1 MIYTVTFNPA
11 LDYILELDKLEIG
24 KIQKSKA
31 ELILPGGKGI
41 NVSTVLTNL
50 EIGNIALGYKAGF
63 VGAEIERL
71 LSNMN
76 VKTDFIDLEE
86 GNSRINVKISAE
98 EETAINTNGPKIS
111 ESKILELLEK
121 LKVLNKDDY
130 LVLSGSI
137 PSSIKDDIYE
147 RICSIVKKQNV
158 KIVVDAT
165 KNLLVQALKYKP
177 FLIKPNNEEL
187 GEIFGVDI
195 HTKEDAYVY
204 GKKLKEMGAQNVLVS
219 MGKVGAV
226 LIDEAG
232 KEHFLKSPEGKRV
245 NTVGSGD
252 SMVAGF
258 IAGFLKYNNY
268 DDALKMGV
276 SAGSASA
283 LSKYLATKEE
293 VYNLFNNIQQRR
305 KKDENYRFIK
315 QRWNRA

>member
-24 KIQKSKA
+24 KIQKSKT

-50 EIGNIALGYKAGF
+50 EIDNIALGYKAGF
-63 VGAEIERL
+63 VGAELERL
-71 LSNMN
+71 LRNMK

-86 GNSRINVKISAE
+86 GNSRINVKISGE
-98 EETAINTNGPKIS
+98 EETAINTNGPQIS
-111 ESKILELLEK
+111 ENKILELLEK
-121 LKVLNKDDY
+121 LKTLNEKDY

-147 RICSIVKKQNV
+147 KICSIVKKQNV

-165 KNLLVQALKYKP
+165 KNLLVQALKYNP

-187 GEIFGVDI
+187 GEIFGVEI

-219 MGKVGAV
+219 MGKIGAA

-232 KEHFLKSPEGKRV
+232 QEYFIKSPEGKRV

-268 DDALKMGV
+268 NDALRMGV

-293 VYNLFNNIQQRR
+293 VYNLFNNI
-305 KKDENYRFIK
+305 
-315 QRWNRA
+315 

>member
-24 KIQKSKA
+24 KIQKSKT

-50 EIGNIALGYKAGF
+50 EIDNIALGYKAGF
-63 VGAEIERL
+63 VGAELERL
-71 LSNMN
+71 LRNMK

-86 GNSRINVKISAE
+86 GNSRINVKISGE
-98 EETAINTNGPKIS
+98 EETAINTNGPQIS
-111 ESKILELLEK
+111 ENKILELLEK
-121 LKVLNKDDY
+121 LKTLNENDY

-147 RICSIVKKQNV
+147 KICSIVKKQNV

-165 KNLLVQALKYKP
+165 KNLLVQALKYNP

-187 GEIFGVDI
+187 GEFFGVDI
-195 HTKEDAYVY
+195 DTKEDAYVY

-219 MGKVGAV
+219 MGKIGAA

-232 KEHFLKSPEGKRV
+232 QEYFIKSPEGKRV

-268 DDALKMGV
+268 NDALRMGV

-293 VYNLFNNIQQRR
+293 VYNLFNNI
-305 KKDENYRFIK
+305 
-315 QRWNRA
+315 

>member
-24 KIQKSKA
+24 KIQKSKT

-50 EIGNIALGYKAGF
+50 EIDNIALGYKAGF
-63 VGAEIERL
+63 VGAELERL
-71 LSNMN
+71 LRNMN

-86 GNSRINVKISAE
+86 GNSRINVKISGE

-111 ESKILELLEK
+111 ENKILELLEK
-121 LKVLNKDDY
+121 LKTLNENDY

-147 RICSIVKKQNV
+147 KICRIVKKQNV

-165 KNLLVQALKYKP
+165 KNLLVQALKYNP

-187 GEIFGVDI
+187 GEIFGVEI

-219 MGKVGAV
+219 MGKIGAA

-232 KEHFLKSPEGKRV
+232 QEYFIKSPEGKRV

-268 DDALKMGV
+268 NDALRMGV

-283 LSKYLATKEE
+283 LSKYLASKEE
-293 VYNLFNNIQQRR
+293 VYNLFNNI
-305 KKDENYRFIK
+305 
-315 QRWNRA
+315 

>member
-11 LDYILELDKLEIG
+11 LDYILELDKLKIG
-24 KIQKSKA
+24 KIQKSKT

-50 EIGNIALGYKAGF
+50 EIDNIALGYKAGF
-63 VGAEIERL
+63 VGAELERL
-71 LSNMN
+71 LRNMK

-86 GNSRINVKISAE
+86 GNSRINVKISGE
-98 EETAINTNGPKIS
+98 EETAINTNGPQIS
-111 ESKILELLEK
+111 ENKILELLEK
-121 LKVLNKDDY
+121 LKTLNENDY

-147 RICSIVKKQNV
+147 KICSIVKKQNV

-165 KNLLVQALKYKP
+165 KNLLVQALKYNP

-187 GEIFGVDI
+187 GEIFGVEI

-219 MGKVGAV
+219 MGKIGAA

-232 KEHFLKSPEGKRV
+232 QEYFIKSPEGKRV

-268 DDALKMGV
+268 NDALRMGV

-293 VYNLFNNIQQRR
+293 VYNLFNNI
-305 KKDENYRFIK
+305 
-315 QRWNRA
+315 

>member
-24 KIQKSKA
+24 KIQKSKT

-50 EIGNIALGYKAGF
+50 EIDNIALGYKAGF
-63 VGAEIERL
+63 VGAELERL
-71 LSNMN
+71 LRNMK

-86 GNSRINVKISAE
+86 GNSRINVKISGE
-98 EETAINTNGPKIS
+98 EETAINTNGPQIS
-111 ESKILELLEK
+111 ENKILELLEK
-121 LKVLNKDDY
+121 LKTLNENDY

-147 RICSIVKKQNV
+147 KICSIVKKQNV

-165 KNLLVQALKYKP
+165 KNLLVQALKYNP

-187 GEIFGVDI
+187 GKIFGVEI

-219 MGKVGAV
+219 MGKIGAA

-232 KEHFLKSPEGKRV
+232 QEYFIKSPEGKRV

-268 DDALKMGV
+268 NDALRMGV

-293 VYNLFNNIQQRR
+293 VYNLFNNI
-305 KKDENYRFIK
+305 
-315 QRWNRA
+315 

>member
-11 LDYILELDKLEIG
+11 LDYILEIDKLEIG
-24 KIQKSKA
+24 KIQKSKT

-50 EIGNIALGYKAGF
+50 EVENIALGYKAGF

-71 LSNMN
+71 LKNMN
-76 VKTDFIDLEE
+76 VKTDFIDLGE
-86 GNSRINVKISAE
+86 GNSRINVKISGE

-111 ESKILELLEK
+111 EDKILELLEK
-121 LKVLNKDDY
+121 LKTLNENDY

-147 RICSIVKKQNV
+147 KICRIVKKQNV

-165 KNLLVQALKYKP
+165 KNLLVQALKYNP

-187 GEIFGVDI
+187 GEIFGVEI

-219 MGKVGAV
+219 MGKTGAV

-232 KEHFLKSPEGKRV
+232 QEYFLKSPEGKRV

-268 DDALKMGV
+268 NEALKMGV

-293 VYNLFNNIQQRR
+293 VYNLFNNI
-305 KKDENYRFIK
+305 
-315 QRWNRA
+315 

>member
-24 KIQKSKA
+24 KIQKSKT

-50 EIGNIALGYKAGF
+50 EVDNIALGYKAGF

-71 LSNMN
+71 LRNMN

-86 GNSRINVKISAE
+86 GNSRINVKVSAE

-121 LKVLNKDDY
+121 LKTLNENDY

-147 RICSIVKKQNV
+147 KICSIVKKQNV

-165 KNLLVQALKYKP
+165 KNLLVQALKYNP

-187 GEIFGVDI
+187 GEIFGVEI

-219 MGKVGAV
+219 MGKIGAA

-232 KEHFLKSPEGKRV
+232 QEYFIKSPEGKRV

-268 DDALKMGV
+268 NDALRMGV

-293 VYNLFNNIQQRR
+293 VYNLFNNI
-305 KKDENYRFIK
+305 
-315 QRWNRA
+315 

>member
-24 KIQKSKA
+24 KIQKSKT

-50 EIGNIALGYKAGF
+50 EVDNIALGYKAGF

-71 LSNMN
+71 LRNMK

-86 GNSRINVKISAE
+86 GNSRINVKVSAE

-121 LKVLNKDDY
+121 LKNLTENDF

-147 RICSIVKKQNV
+147 KICGIVREQNV
-158 KIVVDAT
+158 RIVVDAT
-165 KNLLVQALKYKP
+165 KNLLVQALKYNP

-187 GEIFGVDI
+187 GEIFGVEI

-219 MGKVGAV
+219 MGKIGAV
-226 LIDEAG
+226 LIDEVG

-268 DDALKMGV
+268 EDALKMGV

-293 VYNLFNNIQQRR
+293 VYNLFNNI
-305 KKDENYRFIK
+305 
-315 QRWNRA
+315 

>member
-24 KIQKSKA
+24 KIQKSKM

-50 EIGNIALGYKAGF
+50 EIDNIALGYKAGF
-63 VGAEIERL
+63 VGAELERL
-71 LSNMN
+71 LRNMK

-86 GNSRINVKISAE
+86 GNSRINVKISGE
-98 EETAINTNGPKIS
+98 EETAINTNGPQIS
-111 ESKILELLEK
+111 ENKILELLEK
-121 LKVLNKDDY
+121 LKTLNENDY

-147 RICSIVKKQNV
+147 KICSIVKKQNV

-165 KNLLVQALKYKP
+165 KNLLVQALKYNP

-187 GEIFGVDI
+187 GEIFGVEI

-219 MGKVGAV
+219 MGKIGAA

-232 KEHFLKSPEGKRV
+232 QEYFIKSPEGKRV

-268 DDALKMGV
+268 NDALRMGV

-293 VYNLFNNIQQRR
+293 VYNLFNNI
-305 KKDENYRFIK
+305 
-315 QRWNRA
+315 

>member
-24 KIQKSKA
+24 KIQKSKT

-50 EIGNIALGYKAGF
+50 EIDNIALGYKAGF
-63 VGAEIERL
+63 VGAELERL
-71 LSNMN
+71 LRNMK

-86 GNSRINVKISAE
+86 GNSRINVKISGE
-98 EETAINTNGPKIS
+98 EETAINTNGPQIS
-111 ESKILELLEK
+111 ENKILELLEK
-121 LKVLNKDDY
+121 LKTLNENDY

-147 RICSIVKKQNV
+147 KICSIVKKQNV

-165 KNLLVQALKYKP
+165 KNLLVQALKYNP

-187 GEIFGVDI
+187 GEIFGVEI

-219 MGKVGAV
+219 MGKIGAA

-232 KEHFLKSPEGKRV
+232 QEYFIKSPEGKRV

-268 DDALKMGV
+268 KDALRMGV

-293 VYNLFNNIQQRR
+293 VYNLFNNI
-305 KKDENYRFIK
+305 
-315 QRWNRA
+315 

>member
-24 KIQKSKA
+24 KIQKSKT

-50 EIGNIALGYKAGF
+50 EVDNIALGYKAGF

-71 LSNMN
+71 LRNMN

-86 GNSRINVKISAE
+86 GNSRINVKVSAE

-121 LKVLNKDDY
+121 LKNLTENDF

-147 RICSIVKKQNV
+147 KICGIVREQNV
-158 KIVVDAT
+158 RIVVDAT
-165 KNLLVQALKYKP
+165 KNLLVQALKYNP

-187 GEIFGVDI
+187 GEIFGVEI

-204 GKKLKEMGAQNVLVS
+204 GKKLKGMGAQNVLVS
-219 MGKVGAV
+219 MGKIGAV
-226 LIDEAG
+226 LIDEVG

-268 DDALKMGV
+268 EDALKMGV

-293 VYNLFNNIQQRR
+293 VYNLFNNI
-305 KKDENYRFIK
+305 
-315 QRWNRA
+315 

>member
-24 KIQKSKA
+24 KIQKSKT

-50 EIGNIALGYKAGF
+50 EIDNIALGYKAGF
-63 VGAEIERL
+63 VGAELERL
-71 LSNMN
+71 LRNMK

-86 GNSRINVKISAE
+86 GNSRINVKISGE
-98 EETAINTNGPKIS
+98 EETAINTNGPQIS
-111 ESKILELLEK
+111 ENKILELLEK
-121 LKVLNKDDY
+121 LKTLNENDY

-147 RICSIVKKQNV
+147 KTCSIVKKQNV

-165 KNLLVQALKYKP
+165 KNLLVQALKYNP

-187 GEIFGVDI
+187 GEIFGVEI

-219 MGKVGAV
+219 MGKIGAA

-232 KEHFLKSPEGKRV
+232 QEYFIKSPEGKRV

-268 DDALKMGV
+268 NDALRMGV

-293 VYNLFNNIQQRR
+293 VYNLFNNI
-305 KKDENYRFIK
+305 
-315 QRWNRA
+315 

>member
-24 KIQKSKA
+24 KIQKSKT

-50 EIGNIALGYKAGF
+50 EIDNIALGYKAGF
-63 VGAEIERL
+63 VGAELERL
-71 LSNMN
+71 LRNMN

-86 GNSRINVKISAE
+86 GNSRINVKISGE
-98 EETAINTNGPKIS
+98 EETAINTNGPQIS
-111 ESKILELLEK
+111 ENKILELLEK
-121 LKVLNKDDY
+121 LKTLNESDY

-147 RICSIVKKQNV
+147 KICRIVKKQNV

-165 KNLLVQALKYKP
+165 KNLLVQALKYNP

-187 GEIFGVDI
+187 GEIFGVEI

-219 MGKVGAV
+219 MGKIGAA

-232 KEHFLKSPEGKRV
+232 QEYFIKSPEGKRV

-268 DDALKMGV
+268 NDALRMGV

-293 VYNLFNNIQQRR
+293 VYNLFNNI
-305 KKDENYRFIK
+305 
-315 QRWNRA
+315 

>member
-24 KIQKSKA
+24 KIQKSKT

-50 EIGNIALGYKAGF
+50 EVENIALGYKAGF

-71 LSNMN
+71 LKNMN
-76 VKTDFIDLEE
+76 VKTDFIDLGE
-86 GNSRINVKISAE
+86 GNSRINVKISGE

-111 ESKILELLEK
+111 ENKILDLLEK
-121 LKVLNKDDY
+121 LKTLNENDY

-147 RICSIVKKQNV
+147 KICSIVKKQNV

-165 KNLLVQALKYKP
+165 KNLLVQALKYNP

-187 GEIFGVDI
+187 GEIFGVEI
-195 HTKEDAYVY
+195 HTKEDAYIY
-204 GKKLKEMGAQNVLVS
+204 GKKLKEMGAKNVLVS
-219 MGKVGAV
+219 MGKTGAA

-232 KEHFLKSPEGKRV
+232 QEYFLKSPEGKRV

-268 DDALKMGV
+268 NDALKMGV

-293 VYNLFNNIQQRR
+293 VYNLFNNI
-305 KKDENYRFIK
+305 
-315 QRWNRA
+315 

>member
-293 VYNLFNNIQQRR
+293 VYNLFNNI
-305 KKDENYRFIK
+305 
-315 QRWNRA
+315 

>member
-121 LKVLNKDDY
+121 LKVLNEDDY

-258 IAGFLKYNNY
+258 IVGFLKYNNY

-293 VYNLFNNIQQRR
+293 IYNLFNNI
-305 KKDENYRFIK
+305 
-315 QRWNRA
+315 

>member
-24 KIQKSKA
+24 KIQKSKT

-50 EIGNIALGYKAGF
+50 EIDNIALGYKAGF
-63 VGAEIERL
+63 VGAELERL
-71 LSNMN
+71 LRNMK

-86 GNSRINVKISAE
+86 GNSRINVKISGE

-111 ESKILELLEK
+111 ENKILELLEK
-121 LKVLNKDDY
+121 LKTLNENDY

-147 RICSIVKKQNV
+147 KICSIVKKQNV

-165 KNLLVQALKYKP
+165 KNLLVQALKYNP

-187 GEIFGVDI
+187 GEIFGVEI

-219 MGKVGAV
+219 MGKIGAA

-232 KEHFLKSPEGKRV
+232 QEYFIKSPEGKRV

-268 DDALKMGV
+268 NDALRMGV

-293 VYNLFNNIQQRR
+293 VYNLFNNI
-305 KKDENYRFIK
+305 
-315 QRWNRA
+315 

>member
-24 KIQKSKA
+24 KIQKSKT

-50 EIGNIALGYKAGF
+50 EIDNIALGYKAGF
-63 VGAEIERL
+63 VGAELERL
-71 LSNMN
+71 LRNMK

-86 GNSRINVKISAE
+86 GNSRINVKISGE
-98 EETAINTNGPKIS
+98 EETAINTNGPQIS
-111 ESKILELLEK
+111 ENKILELLEK
-121 LKVLNKDDY
+121 LKTLNENDY

-147 RICSIVKKQNV
+147 KICSIVKKQNV

-165 KNLLVQALKYKP
+165 KNLLVQVLKYNP

-187 GEIFGVDI
+187 GEIFGVEI

-219 MGKVGAV
+219 MGKIGAA

-232 KEHFLKSPEGKRV
+232 QEYFIKSPEGKRV

-268 DDALKMGV
+268 NDALRMGV

-293 VYNLFNNIQQRR
+293 VYNLSLIH
-305 KKDENYRFIK
+305 I
-315 QRWNRA
+315 

>member
-24 KIQKSKA
+24 KIQKSKT

-50 EIGNIALGYKAGF
+50 EVDNIALGYKAGF

-71 LSNMN
+71 LRNMN

-86 GNSRINVKISAE
+86 GNSRINIKVSAE

-121 LKVLNKDDY
+121 LKNLTENDF

-147 RICSIVKKQNV
+147 KICGIVREQNV
-158 KIVVDAT
+158 RIVVDAT
-165 KNLLVQALKYKP
+165 KNLLVQALKYNP

-187 GEIFGVDI
+187 GEIFGVEI

-219 MGKVGAV
+219 MGKIGAA

-232 KEHFLKSPEGKRV
+232 QEYFIKSPEGKRV

-268 DDALKMGV
+268 EDALKMGV

-293 VYNLFNNIQQRR
+293 VYNLFNNI
-305 KKDENYRFIK
+305 
-315 QRWNRA
+315 

>member
-24 KIQKSKA
+24 KIQKSKT

-50 EIGNIALGYKAGF
+50 EIDNIALGYKAGF
-63 VGAEIERL
+63 VGAELERL
-71 LSNMN
+71 LRNMN

-86 GNSRINVKISAE
+86 GNSRINVKISGE

-111 ESKILELLEK
+111 ENKILELLEK
-121 LKVLNKDDY
+121 LKTLNENDY

-147 RICSIVKKQNV
+147 KICGIVKKQNV

-165 KNLLVQALKYKP
+165 KNLLVQALKYNP

-187 GEIFGVDI
+187 GEIFGVEI

-219 MGKVGAV
+219 MGKIGAV
-226 LIDEAG
+226 LIDEVG

-268 DDALKMGV
+268 EDALKMGV

-293 VYNLFNNIQQRR
+293 VYNLFNNI
-305 KKDENYRFIK
+305 
-315 QRWNRA
+315 

>member
-24 KIQKSKA
+24 KIQKSKT

-50 EIGNIALGYKAGF
+50 EVENIALGYKAGF

-71 LSNMN
+71 LRNMN
-76 VKTDFIDLEE
+76 VKTDFIDLGE
-86 GNSRINVKISAE
+86 GNSRINVKISGE

-111 ESKILELLEK
+111 ENKILELLEK
-121 LKVLNKDDY
+121 LKTLKENDY

-137 PSSIKDDIYE
+137 PNSIKDDIYE
-147 RICSIVKKQNV
+147 KICSIVKKQNV

-165 KNLLVQALKYKP
+165 KNLLVQALKYNP

-187 GEIFGVDI
+187 GEIFGVEI

-204 GKKLKEMGAQNVLVS
+204 GKKLKEMGAKNVLVS
-219 MGKVGAV
+219 MGKTGAA

-232 KEHFLKSPEGKRV
+232 QEYFLKSPEGKRV

-268 DDALKMGV
+268 NDALKMGV

-293 VYNLFNNIQQRR
+293 VYNLFNNI
-305 KKDENYRFIK
+305 
-315 QRWNRA
+315 

>member
-24 KIQKSKA
+24 KIQKSKT

-50 EIGNIALGYKAGF
+50 EIDNIALGYKAGF
-63 VGAEIERL
+63 VGAELERL
-71 LSNMN
+71 LRNMN

-86 GNSRINVKISAE
+86 GNSRINVKISGE
-98 EETAINTNGPKIS
+98 EETAINTNGPQIS
-111 ESKILELLEK
+111 ENKILELLEK
-121 LKVLNKDDY
+121 LKTLNENDY

-147 RICSIVKKQNV
+147 KICSIVKKQNV

-165 KNLLVQALKYKP
+165 KNLLVQALKYNP

-187 GEIFGVDI
+187 GEIFGVEI
-195 HTKEDAYVY
+195 HTKEDAYLY

-219 MGKVGAV
+219 MGKTGAA

-232 KEHFLKSPEGKRV
+232 QEYFLKSPEGKRV

-268 DDALKMGV
+268 NDALRMGV

-293 VYNLFNNIQQRR
+293 VYNLFNNI
-305 KKDENYRFIK
+305 
-315 QRWNRA
+315 

>member
-24 KIQKSKA
+24 KIQKSKT

-50 EIGNIALGYKAGF
+50 EIDNIALGYKAGF

-71 LSNMN
+71 LRNMN

-86 GNSRINVKISAE
+86 GNSRINVKISGE

-111 ESKILELLEK
+111 ENKILELLEK
-121 LKVLNKDDY
+121 LKTLNANDY

-147 RICSIVKKQNV
+147 KICSIVKKQNV
-158 KIVVDAT
+158 KIIVDAT
-165 KNLLVQALKYKP
+165 KNLLVQALKYNP

-187 GEIFGVDI
+187 GEIFGVEI

-219 MGKVGAV
+219 MGKIGAA

-232 KEHFLKSPEGKRV
+232 QEYFIKSPEGKRV

-268 DDALKMGV
+268 NDALRMGV

-293 VYNLFNNIQQRR
+293 VYNLFNNI
-305 KKDENYRFIK
+305 
-315 QRWNRA
+315 

>member
-24 KIQKSKA
+24 KIQKSKT

-50 EIGNIALGYKAGF
+50 EVENIALGYKAGF

-71 LSNMN
+71 LKNMN

-86 GNSRINVKISAE
+86 GNSRINVKISGE

-111 ESKILELLEK
+111 ENKILELLEK
-121 LKVLNKDDY
+121 LKTLNENDY

-147 RICSIVKKQNV
+147 KICSIVKKQNV

-165 KNLLVQALKYKP
+165 KNLLVQALKYNP

-187 GEIFGVDI
+187 GEIFDVEI

-219 MGKVGAV
+219 MGKTGAA

-232 KEHFLKSPEGKRV
+232 QEYFLKSPEGKRV

-258 IAGFLKYNNY
+258 IAGFLKYKNY
-268 DDALKMGV
+268 NDALKMGV

-293 VYNLFNNIQQRR
+293 VYNLFNNI
-305 KKDENYRFIK
+305 
-315 QRWNRA
+315 

>member
-24 KIQKSKA
+24 KIQKSKT

-50 EIGNIALGYKAGF
+50 EIDNIALGYKAGF
-63 VGAEIERL
+63 VGAELERL
-71 LSNMN
+71 LRNMN

-86 GNSRINVKISAE
+86 GNSRINVKISGE
-98 EETAINTNGPKIS
+98 EETAINTNGPQIS
-111 ESKILELLEK
+111 ENKVLELLEK
-121 LKVLNKDDY
+121 LKTLNENDY

-147 RICSIVKKQNV
+147 KICRIVKKQNV

-165 KNLLVQALKYKP
+165 KNLLVQALKYNP

-187 GEIFGVDI
+187 GEIFGVEI

-219 MGKVGAV
+219 MGKIGAA

-232 KEHFLKSPEGKRV
+232 QEYFIKSPEGKRV

-268 DDALKMGV
+268 NDALRMGV

-293 VYNLFNNIQQRR
+293 VYNLFNNI
-305 KKDENYRFIK
+305 
-315 QRWNRA
+315 

>member
-11 LDYILELDKLEIG
+11 IDYILELDKLEIG
-24 KIQKSKA
+24 KIQKSKT

-50 EIGNIALGYKAGF
+50 EIDNIALGYKAGF
-63 VGAEIERL
+63 VGAELERL
-71 LSNMN
+71 LRNMN

-86 GNSRINVKISAE
+86 GNSRINVKISGE
-98 EETAINTNGPKIS
+98 EETAINTNGPQIS
-111 ESKILELLEK
+111 ENKILELLEK
-121 LKVLNKDDY
+121 LKTLNENDY

-147 RICSIVKKQNV
+147 KICRIVKKQNV

-165 KNLLVQALKYKP
+165 KNLLVQALKYNP

-187 GEIFGVDI
+187 GEIFGVEI

-204 GKKLKEMGAQNVLVS
+204 GKKLKEMGAKNVLVS
-219 MGKVGAV
+219 MGKIGAA

-232 KEHFLKSPEGKRV
+232 QEYFIKSPEGKRV

-268 DDALKMGV
+268 NDALRMGV

-293 VYNLFNNIQQRR
+293 VYNLFNNI
-305 KKDENYRFIK
+305 
-315 QRWNRA
+315 

>member
-24 KIQKSKA
+24 KIQKSKT

-50 EIGNIALGYKAGF
+50 EIDNIALGYKAGF
-63 VGAEIERL
+63 VGAELERL
-71 LSNMN
+71 LRNMK

-86 GNSRINVKISAE
+86 GNSRINVKISGE

-111 ESKILELLEK
+111 ENKILELLEK
-121 LKVLNKDDY
+121 LKTLNENDY

-147 RICSIVKKQNV
+147 KICSIVKKQNV

-165 KNLLVQALKYKP
+165 KNLLVQALKYNP

-187 GEIFGVDI
+187 GEIFGVEI

-219 MGKVGAV
+219 MGKTGAA

-232 KEHFLKSPEGKRV
+232 QEYFLKSPEGKRV

-258 IAGFLKYNNY
+258 IAGFLKYKNY
-268 DDALKMGV
+268 NDALKMGV

-293 VYNLFNNIQQRR
+293 VYNLFNNI
-305 KKDENYRFIK
+305 
-315 QRWNRA
+315 

>member
-24 KIQKSKA
+24 KIQKSKT

-50 EIGNIALGYKAGF
+50 EIDNIALGYKAGF
-63 VGAEIERL
+63 VGAELERL
-71 LSNMN
+71 LRNMN

-86 GNSRINVKISAE
+86 GNSRINVKISGE
-98 EETAINTNGPKIS
+98 EETAINTNGPQIS
-111 ESKILELLEK
+111 ENKILELLEK
-121 LKVLNKDDY
+121 LKTLNENDY

-147 RICSIVKKQNV
+147 KICRIVKKQNV

-165 KNLLVQALKYKP
+165 KNLLVQALKYNP

-187 GEIFGVDI
+187 GEIFGVEI

-204 GKKLKEMGAQNVLVS
+204 GKKLKEMGAKNVLVS
-219 MGKVGAV
+219 MGKIGAA

-232 KEHFLKSPEGKRV
+232 QEYFIKSPEGKRV

-258 IAGFLKYNNY
+258 IAGYIKYKNY
-268 DDALKMGV
+268 EDALKMGV

-293 VYNLFNNIQQRR
+293 VYNLFNNI
-305 KKDENYRFIK
+305 
-315 QRWNRA
+315 

>member
-11 LDYILELDKLEIG
+11 LDYIIELDKLEVG

-50 EIGNIALGYKAGF
+50 EVDNIALGYKAGF

-86 GNSRINVKISAE
+86 GNSRINVKVSAE
-98 EETAINTNGPKIS
+98 EETAINTNGPRIS
-111 ESKILELLEK
+111 ENKILELLEK
-121 LKVLNKDDY
+121 LKNLKENDF

-147 RICSIVKKQNV
+147 KICSIVKKQNV
-158 KIVVDAT
+158 KIIVDAT
-165 KNLLVQALKYKP
+165 KNLLVQALKFNP

-187 GEIFGVDI
+187 GEIFGVEI
-195 HTKEDAYVY
+195 HTKEDAYLY
-204 GKKLKEMGAQNVLVS
+204 GKKLKEMGARNVLVS
-219 MGKVGAV
+219 MGKLGAA
-226 LIDEAG
+226 LIDENG
-232 KEHFLKSPEGKRV
+232 KEYFLKSPEGKRV

-258 IAGFLKYNNY
+258 IAGFLKNNNY
-268 DDALKMGV
+268 KDALKMGV

-293 VYNLFNNIQQRR
+293 VYNLYNNI
-305 KKDENYRFIK
+305 
-315 QRWNRA
+315 

>member
-24 KIQKSKA
+24 KIQKSKT

-50 EIGNIALGYKAGF
+50 EIDNIALGYKAGF
-63 VGAEIERL
+63 VGAELERL
-71 LSNMN
+71 LRNMK

-86 GNSRINVKISAE
+86 GNSRINVKISGE
-98 EETAINTNGPKIS
+98 EETAINTNGPQIS
-111 ESKILELLEK
+111 ENKILELLEK
-121 LKVLNKDDY
+121 LKTLNENDY

-147 RICSIVKKQNV
+147 KICSIVKKQNV

-165 KNLLVQALKYKP
+165 KNLLVQALKYNP

-187 GEIFGVDI
+187 GEIFGVEI

-219 MGKVGAV
+219 MGKIGAA

-232 KEHFLKSPEGKRV
+232 QEYFIKSPEGKIV

-268 DDALKMGV
+268 NDALRMGV

-293 VYNLFNNIQQRR
+293 VYNLFNNI
-305 KKDENYRFIK
+305 
-315 QRWNRA
+315 

>member
-24 KIQKSKA
+24 KIQKSKT

-50 EIGNIALGYKAGF
+50 EVENIALGYKAGF

-71 LSNMN
+71 LKNMS

-86 GNSRINVKISAE
+86 GNSRINVKISGE

-121 LKVLNKDDY
+121 LKTLNENDY

-147 RICSIVKKQNV
+147 KICRIVKKQNV

-165 KNLLVQALKYKP
+165 KNLLVQALKYNP

-187 GEIFGVDI
+187 GEIFGVEI

-219 MGKVGAV
+219 MGKIGAA

-232 KEHFLKSPEGKRV
+232 QEYFIKSPEGKRV

-268 DDALKMGV
+268 NDALRMGV

-293 VYNLFNNIQQRR
+293 VYNLFNNI
-305 KKDENYRFIK
+305 
-315 QRWNRA
+315 

>member
-24 KIQKSKA
+24 KIQKSKT

-50 EIGNIALGYKAGF
+50 EIDNIALGYKAGF
-63 VGAEIERL
+63 VGAELERL
-71 LSNMN
+71 LRNMN

-86 GNSRINVKISAE
+86 GNSRINVKISGE
-98 EETAINTNGPKIS
+98 EETAINTNGPQIS
-111 ESKILELLEK
+111 ENKILELLEK
-121 LKVLNKDDY
+121 LKTLNENDY

-147 RICSIVKKQNV
+147 KICSIVKKQNV

-165 KNLLVQALKYKP
+165 KNLLVQALKYNP

-187 GEIFGVDI
+187 GEIFGVEI

-219 MGKVGAV
+219 MGKIGAA

-232 KEHFLKSPEGKRV
+232 QEYFIKSPEGKRV

-268 DDALKMGV
+268 NDALRMGV
-276 SAGSASA
+276 SSGSASA

-293 VYNLFNNIQQRR
+293 VYNLFNNI
-305 KKDENYRFIK
+305 
-315 QRWNRA
+315 